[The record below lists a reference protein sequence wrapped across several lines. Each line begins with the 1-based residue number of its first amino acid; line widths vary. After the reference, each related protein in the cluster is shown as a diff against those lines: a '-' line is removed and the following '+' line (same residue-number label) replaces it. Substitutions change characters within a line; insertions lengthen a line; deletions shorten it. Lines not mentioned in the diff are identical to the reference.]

1 MENRKK
7 ITAVLFDCD
16 GLMFNTERLSMK
28 RWTRAAEERG
38 LTLPKDFF
46 LNITGKGRGEG
57 EAYLTALK
65 QQSSLWDDLVTT
77 VRKQRFDLDY
87 FKALPEDSLN
97 MPGLPELCSYLREQ
111 NIAMA
116 AASSSPKDY
125 VKTLLDT
132 TSVDTGIHTIAA
144 REDVTDSKPAPDI
157 FLKAAEMLDVLPSEC
172 IVLEDS
178 EAGILAGRRAGM
190 FTIFVEDTIP
200 LNDTIRKNADLITS
214 SLNEVLEY
222 LKENL

>member
-1 MENRKK
+1 
-7 ITAVLFDCD
+7 
-16 GLMFNTERLSMK
+16 MK
-28 RWTRAAEERG
+28 RWRKAAEERR
-38 LTLPKDFF
+38 LSLPSDFF
-46 LNITGKGRGEG
+46 LNITGKGKGEG

-65 QQSSLWDDLVTT
+65 QQSPAWDDLVTT

-87 FKALPEDSLN
+87 FKTLPKDSLN
-97 MPGLPELCSYLREQ
+97 MPGLLELCSYLREQ

-125 VKTLLDT
+125 VKTLLET

-144 REDVTDSKPAPDI
+144 REDVSESKPAPDI

-190 FTIFVEDTIP
+190 FTIFAEDTIP
-200 LNDTIRKNADLITS
+200 LNDTIAENADLIAS
-214 SLNEVLEY
+214 SLHEVLEY